1 MKELDGVVRG
11 EERTRSPHCAVFS
24 PLFHVT
30 ERRKNEELKPQRLV
44 STSPGIDMSFFPE
57 QLSKILHARTST
69 GGVFIEGTVCDG
81 NLPSWKRFSRSMS
94 RCVVGKV
101 RSQGL
106 DMF

>member
-1 MKELDGVVRG
+1 MKELDRVVRG

-44 STSPGIDMSFFPE
+44 STSHGIDMSFFPE

-69 GGVFIEGTVCDG
+69 RGVFVEGTVCGRDFQG
-81 NLPSWKRFSRSMS
+81 RWPDVWLARFGARDWTCSE
-94 RCVVGKV
+94 CG
-101 RSQGL
+101 
-106 DMF
+106 